1 MLGDAGRF
9 ERNGED
15 FLPYAGHVRSS
26 DGEPSN
32 VVINNDGSLM
42 AMAALPGLPYEVE
55 ENRIRNG
62 REELVN
68 TLARNIAD
76 DNVTLFLHQVRH
88 DGVPV
93 APRHLLRPGFAR
105 DLDAAYNASIAGK
118 LMVNQWF
125 LTILVAPR
133 VPLEGPIRRFIAQR
147 WPTRPVVNA
156 NALRQLEDTVYV
168 ALNTLKVY
176 QAHRLGLRTSGHVQY
191 SEIAEALALIQ
202 TGQRR
207 DVPLVS
213 GSLGGSIYTDRV
225 ICGRRAFEILTPGR
239 RRFGAIFGFREY
251 PAKTRPGMLNELL
264 GTSYGLVATHSF
276 GFLTRAQAQ
285 QSLALKVTQMRNAND
300 RASSQIEGL
309 EEAQDDVASN
319 VVTMGSHHFSLA
331 VYADT
336 LPQLDGVMADAVA
349 RLTNAGAVAIPEG
362 RGLEAAYWAQMPGNN
377 EYRTR
382 PGAISSRNLAGLASL
397 ENFPPGALV
406 GHWGPSP
413 IRFRTTG
420 GTAYD
425 YVPHVLDVGM
435 TAIFGPIG
443 SGKTLFLMFLLT
455 MLLEKSVR
463 DAGGSVAFFDKDR
476 GGELTVLAAGGRY
489 LVLRRGQD
497 SGLAPLRGLPNTASS
512 RDFLHS
518 WITGL
523 IRSDES
529 PALTPEE
536 DRRLGRGIERL
547 LEVPAEMRSLAG
559 LREFLGHGNPM
570 GAGARLERWCRG
582 GTLGWAFDNDQDEVQ
597 LDASIVGFDLTEIL
611 EHEHVCAP
619 AAAYLLHRVGAVV
632 DGRRFVMSCDEF
644 RAYLLN
650 PLFAAVVDKF
660 LLTVRKNNG
669 LLILATQ
676 QPEHVLESELGRS
689 LVAQVQ
695 TKVLF
700 PSPTADE
707 AAYVSGLKCTP
718 GEFRQVRADML
729 VGTRRFLLKREAGSA
744 VCEFDL
750 SGFPD
755 LVSVLSGRKNT
766 VELAARIRAEVGD
779 DPAVWLPI
787 FRRRYT
793 EARD

>member
-9 ERNGED
+9 ERSGEV
-15 FLPYAGHVRSS
+15 FLPYDGHVRP
-26 DGEPSN
+26 D
-32 VVINNDGSLM
+32 VVINSDGSLM
-42 AMAALPGLPYEVE
+42 AMAAIPGLPYEME
-55 ENRIRNG
+55 ENRTRNG
-62 REELVN
+62 REELIN

-88 DGVPV
+88 DGVQD
-93 APRHLLRPGFAR
+93 APRHMMRPGFGR
-105 DLDAAYNASIAGK
+105 DLDAAYGASVAGR
-118 LMVNQWF
+118 LMTNQWF
-125 LTILVAPR
+125 LTIIIAPR
-133 VPLEGPIRRFIAQR
+133 VPLEGKLRRFISQR
-147 WPTRPVVNA
+147 WPTRPTLNA

-168 ALNTLKVY
+168 ALSTLTSYRVR
-176 QAHRLGLRTSGHVQY
+176 RLGLRDGGAVQY
-191 SEIAEALALIQ
+191 SEIGEALALIL
-202 TGQRR
+202 TGRPR
-207 DVPLVS
+207 AVPLVS
-213 GSLGGSIYTDRV
+213 GSLGASVYTDRV
-225 ICGRRAFEILTPGR
+225 ICGGRAFEIQTPGR
-239 RRFGAIFGFREY
+239 PRFGAILGFREY
-251 PAKTRPGMLNELL
+251 PSKTRPGMLNELL
-264 GTSYGLVATHSF
+264 GTSYGLVVTHSF

-285 QSLALKVTQMRNAND
+285 QSLSLKVTQMKNAQD

-309 EEAQDDVASN
+309 ADAQDDVASN

-331 VYADT
+331 VYAET
-336 LPQLDGVMADAVA
+336 LQGLDGVMADAVA
-349 RLTNAGAVAIPEG
+349 RLTNAGAVAVPEG
-362 RGLEAAYWAQMPGNN
+362 RGIEAAYWAQMPANH

-382 PGAISSRNLAGLASL
+382 PGIISSRNLAGLASL
-397 ENFPPGALV
+397 ENYPPGALV

-413 IRFRTTG
+413 VRFRTTG

-455 MLLEKSVR
+455 MLLEKSIR
-463 DAGGSVAFFDKDR
+463 QAGGSVAFFDKDR
-476 GGELTVLAAGGRY
+476 GGELTVLALGGRY
-489 LVLRRGQD
+489 LVLRRGEK
-497 SGLAPLRGLPNTASS
+497 SGLAPMRGLSNSGSS

-523 IRSDES
+523 IRSDGGA
-529 PALTPEE
+529 ALTPEE
-536 DRRLGRGIERL
+536 DRRLGRGIRRQ
-547 LEVPAEMRSLAG
+547 LEMPAEMRSLAG
-559 LREFLGHGNPM
+559 LREFLGHGDPM
-570 GAGARLERWCRG
+570 GAGARLERWCSG
-582 GTLGWAFDNDQDEVQ
+582 GTLGWAFDNEQDEVE

-611 EHEHVCAP
+611 EHEQVCAP
-619 AAAYLLHRVGAVV
+619 AAAYLLHRVSSVV

-676 QPEHVLESELGRS
+676 QPEHVLDSELGKS
-689 LVAQVQ
+689 LVAQCQ
-695 TKVLF
+695 SKILF

-707 AAYVSGLKCTP
+707 TAYVSGLKCTP

-750 SGFPD
+750 SASPD
-755 LVSVLSGRKNT
+755 LVAVLSGRKNT
-766 VELAARIRAEVGD
+766 VELAARIRAEVGN
-779 DPAVWLPI
+779 DPAVWLPV